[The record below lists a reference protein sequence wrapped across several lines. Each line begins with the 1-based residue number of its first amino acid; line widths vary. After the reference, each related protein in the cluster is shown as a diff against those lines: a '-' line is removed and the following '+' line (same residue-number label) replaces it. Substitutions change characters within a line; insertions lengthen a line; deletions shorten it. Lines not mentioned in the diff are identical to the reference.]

1 MKYIIDYYKQLDTIN
16 LFLFWGIIIV
26 ILLLLVFAIIIVN
39 KNKRLKRIIASKSQE
54 IEESKNEL
62 AIKNEQLNIIE
73 NNKII
78 EKEDVDL
85 FDEEETPSIIINEN
99 IELHNEEIIPVT
111 KEEIKLP
118 KEENDFIAEEHV
130 IEYNNN
136 TNIKNEVPVEEEKLK
151 TEKKEI
157 EISRVPYQKNVLREM
172 SLSQTSPI
180 GIIRKES
187 IKNDELSNAK
197 ELHDTLNYSEEY
209 PKKEVYE
216 NNYQKEMINSKEM
229 INKLYENN
237 NTKIDITPSLKEEKK
252 EGNTEYLKE
261 VSQKLSEAKNIDGI
275 ERTEYEIKQEEEAI
289 ISYEELMQKK
299 DSIQMIDEEEA
310 IISIDELYERNKQ
323 KDKLYNI
330 TKDEDNDEFISELK
344 HFRSDL

>member
-1 MKYIIDYYKQLDTIN
+1 MKYIIDFYKELDTIN

-73 NNKII
+73 NNKKI
-78 EKEDVDL
+78 EEQEGKSDV
-85 FDEEETPSIIINEN
+85 ETNSNSILEEN
-99 IELHNEEIIPVT
+99 IDLMNEEIIPVT
-111 KEEIKLP
+111 NEDIKLP
-118 KEENDFIAEEHV
+118 KEEKSFIAEEHV
-130 IEYNNN
+130 INYNHNV
-136 TNIKNEVPVEEEKLK
+136 NIKNEVPVKEEKPK

-157 EISRVPYQKNVLREM
+157 EIPRVPYQRNVLREM
-172 SLSQTSPI
+172 SLNQTSPI
-180 GIIRKES
+180 GIIKKENT
-187 IKNDELSNAK
+187 KQEELSNAK

-216 NNYQKEMINSKEM
+216 NNYQKEMNNSKEM

>member
-39 KNKRLKRIIASKSQE
+39 KNKRLKKIIASKSQE

-73 NNKII
+73 NNKKI
-78 EKEDVDL
+78 EEQEGKL
-85 FDEEETPSIIINEN
+85 DEETNSNSILEEN
-99 IELHNEEIIPVT
+99 IDLMNEEIIPVT
-111 KEEIKLP
+111 NEDIKLP
-118 KEENDFIAEEHV
+118 KEEKSFIAEEHV
-130 IEYNNN
+130 INYNHNV
-136 TNIKNEVPVEEEKLK
+136 NIKNEVPVKEEKPK

-157 EISRVPYQKNVLREM
+157 EIPRVPYQRNVLREM
-172 SLSQTSPI
+172 SLNQTSPI
-180 GIIRKES
+180 GIIKKENA
-187 IKNDELSNAK
+187 KQEELSNAK

-216 NNYQKEMINSKEM
+216 NNYQKEMNNSKEM

-261 VSQKLSEAKNIDGI
+261 LSQKLSEAKNIDGI